1 MCDFCGCAD
10 YQTVASARAAFC
22 LLRFL
27 VRSRYVRAP
36 VGVSMQP
43 DRENYEEFV
52 GNVRDHQ
59 NAIGDDE

>member
-1 MCDFCGCAD
+1 M
-10 YQTVASARAAFC
+10 
-22 LLRFL
+22 FL